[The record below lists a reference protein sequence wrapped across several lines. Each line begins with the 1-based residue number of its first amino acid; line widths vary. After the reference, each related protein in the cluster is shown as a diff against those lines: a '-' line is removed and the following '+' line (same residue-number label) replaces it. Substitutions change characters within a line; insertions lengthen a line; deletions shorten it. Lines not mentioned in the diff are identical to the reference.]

1 MNRLASSGCIL
12 RLSAAGLLSHG
23 LLLRPAR

>member
-1 MNRLASSGCIL
+1 MNRHALPGCIPCL
-12 RLSAAGLLSHG
+12 TAAGLLSHG